1 MSCFE
6 YFLIREGQFSR
17 VFSVH
22 SLTSR
27 MRDASPLRC
36 RDSDGLGQDVYDL
49 HPQSAVPQP
58 FAVVI

>member
-36 RDSDGLGQDVYDL
+36 RDSDGLGQDVYD
-49 HPQSAVPQP
+49 
-58 FAVVI
+58 